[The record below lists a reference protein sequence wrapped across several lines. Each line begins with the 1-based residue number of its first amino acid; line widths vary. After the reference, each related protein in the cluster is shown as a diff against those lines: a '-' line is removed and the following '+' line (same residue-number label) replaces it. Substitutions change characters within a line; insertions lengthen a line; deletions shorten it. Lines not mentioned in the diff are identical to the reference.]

1 MSIGARPARRR
12 FSRSATSKS
21 WIATLLLLGA
31 SVIAPLFAAT
41 GTLQDVEHVV
51 IFMQE
56 NRSFDHYYGTLRG
69 IRGFS
74 DTSAVQLTNG
84 NSTLYQPNGK
94 NYILPFHLANQCV
107 EDLNHS
113 WSGGHEAWHNGRWDR
128 WVSAKTT
135 TTMAY
140 YTRAEIPFHY
150 ALADAFTVC
159 DAYHC
164 SVLGPSNPNRMYLW
178 TAMID
183 PRKTGGGPV
192 LDNSE
197 PAKGYGWTTY
207 PERLEQ
213 AGVSWKV
220 YQEGDNFDD
229 NALAWFTP
237 FINAL
242 PGSALFN
249 KGMARATDFV
259 SAFRRDVTNNT
270 LPRVSWLIAPTAFS
284 EHPVDSPASGAS
296 ITKQLLD
303 VLASNPAV
311 YASTVF
317 IFTYDEND
325 GFFDHVPPPVPPAG
339 TPDEFANGL
348 PIGLGVRVPMVLV
361 SPWSRGGY
369 VCSQVFDHTSI
380 LQFLERVT
388 GVQEPNI
395 SAWRRQICGDLTS
408 AFDFTSADANF
419 PALPSVSSVV
429 CSDGVSPR
437 VPTTQVIPTQE
448 PGTRLARALPY
459 QPNAF
464 FVSTCGTNR
473 FSILLTNGGTAGTH
487 FTIYANTNRTD
498 GPWPYD
504 VTVGSATK
512 VSFLPNTNG
521 GVAQAY
527 DLTCYG
533 PDGFLRRFAG
543 DRRADC
549 PALEVNSTLDPTLG
563 AIVLEL
569 QNLDSQSHVFR
580 VSANAFSTGGP
591 RQYEVSGGG
600 SLTQWFPTSLA
611 DQGRYDFTATVLDVP
626 NFLRRFAGRI
636 QASAPALSAAWEN
649 GHLLLSYPESAV
661 GVYTLESTPEL
672 VQPNWNVLSA
682 AAQQNQGRELLDLGT
697 PSAPAF
703 FRLRR
708 LPP

>member
-1 MSIGARPARRR
+1 MPCMSIGARPARRR

-178 TAMID
+178 TGMID

-259 SAFRRDVTNNT
+259 SAFRRLSHPQELRTNSLT
-270 LPRVSWLIAPTAFS
+270 GCQSDL
-284 EHPVDSPASGAS
+284 
-296 ITKQLLD
+296 
-303 VLASNPAV
+303 
-311 YASTVF
+311 
-317 IFTYDEND
+317 
-325 GFFDHVPPPVPPAG
+325 GFVC
-339 TPDEFANGL
+339 
-348 PIGLGVRVPMVLV
+348 
-361 SPWSRGGY
+361 PWCWFR
-369 VCSQVFDHTSI
+369 
-380 LQFLERVT
+380 
-388 GVQEPNI
+388 P
-395 SAWRRQICGDLTS
+395 
-408 AFDFTSADANF
+408 
-419 PALPSVSSVV
+419 
-429 CSDGVSPR
+429 
-437 VPTTQVIPTQE
+437 
-448 PGTRLARALPY
+448 
-459 QPNAF
+459 
-464 FVSTCGTNR
+464 
-473 FSILLTNGGTAGTH
+473 
-487 FTIYANTNRTD
+487 
-498 GPWPYD
+498 
-504 VTVGSATK
+504 
-512 VSFLPNTNG
+512 
-521 GVAQAY
+521 GVAVGMYALKCSIIPPSCNSWSESQEFRSR
-527 DLTCYG
+527 TSV
-533 PDGFLRRFAG
+533 PG
-543 DRRADC
+543 DVR
-549 PALEVNSTLDPTLG
+549 
-563 AIVLEL
+563 
-569 QNLDSQSHVFR
+569 
-580 VSANAFSTGGP
+580 
-591 RQYEVSGGG
+591 
-600 SLTQWFPTSLA
+600 
-611 DQGRYDFTATVLDVP
+611 
-626 NFLRRFAGRI
+626 
-636 QASAPALSAAWEN
+636 SAAI
-649 GHLLLSYPESAV
+649 
-661 GVYTLESTPEL
+661 
-672 VQPNWNVLSA
+672 
-682 AAQQNQGRELLDLGT
+682 
-697 PSAPAF
+697 
-703 FRLRR
+703 
-708 LPP
+708 